1 MAKTNCRSFRFSD
14 EVAAVIAQQPGKSD
28 NDKFEQL
35 VLRCFYELP
44 RLENREAELQ
54 QSIMEKLQ
62 QLRDLG
68 RIYEEV
74 RSAENKASTCHMQLD
89 RLYEQLHS
97 INWSLKDVTQKS
109 TPGVAAG
116 TENV

>member
-44 RLENREAELQ
+44 RLEKREAELQ

-97 INWSLKDVTQKS
+97 INWSLKDVTQNS